1 VPSERVNPAVAESE
15 KGEVAVSNVE
25 MVHPD
30 ATSTLRAVLLG
41 AMTSAWYEASDD
53 LRRTR
58 ILPRFKQL
66 VEEWRELGVA
76 ILATVDDDLLMV
88 GEPRSTGYTF
98 YVVAEIARLEDATAM
113 IQRIRET
120 VDGVRMDEYVRF
132 EARVGRPFFLLEG
145 S

>member
-1 VPSERVNPAVAESE
+1 VPVSE
-15 KGEVAVSNVE
+15 VE
-25 MVHPD
+25 MVYPS

-41 AMTSAWYEASDD
+41 AMTSAYYEAGDD

-66 VEEWRELGVA
+66 VEEWRELGVS

-98 YVVAEIARLEDATAM
+98 YIVVEVARLEDVTAM

-120 VDGVRMDEYVRF
+120 VDGVRMDEYLRF
-132 EARVGRPFFLLEG
+132 EARVGRPFFLLEDD
-145 S
+145 

>member
-1 VPSERVNPAVAESE
+1 
-15 KGEVAVSNVE
+15 
-25 MVHPD
+25 MVYPD

-41 AMTSAWYEASDD
+41 AMTSAYYEAGDE
-53 LRRTR
+53 LRRTQ

-66 VEEWRELGVA
+66 VGEWRDLGVSV
-76 ILATVDDDLLMV
+76 LATVDDDLLMV

-98 YVVAEIARLEDATAM
+98 YIVVEVTRLDDVVAM

-145 S
+145 A

>member
-1 VPSERVNPAVAESE
+1 VSE
-15 KGEVAVSNVE
+15 VE
-25 MVHPD
+25 MVYPS

-41 AMTSAWYEASDD
+41 AMTSAYYEASDD

-66 VEEWRELGVA
+66 VEEWRELGVS

-98 YVVAEIARLEDATAM
+98 YIVVEVARLEDVTAM

-120 VDGVRMDEYVRF
+120 VDGVRMDEYLRF
-132 EARVGRPFFLLEG
+132 EARVGRPFFLLEDD
-145 S
+145 

>member
-1 VPSERVNPAVAESE
+1 MPVSE
-15 KGEVAVSNVE
+15 VE
-25 MVHPD
+25 MVYPS

-41 AMTSAWYEASDD
+41 AMTSAYYEAGDD

-66 VEEWRELGVA
+66 VEEWRELGVS

-98 YVVAEIARLEDATAM
+98 YVVVEVARLEDVTAM

-120 VDGVRMDEYVRF
+120 VDGVRMDEYLRF
-132 EARVGRPFFLLEG
+132 EARVCRPFFLLEDD
-145 S
+145 

>member
-1 VPSERVNPAVAESE
+1 MPVSE
-15 KGEVAVSNVE
+15 VE
-25 MVHPD
+25 MVYPS

-41 AMTSAWYEASDD
+41 AMTSAYYEAGDD

-66 VEEWRELGVA
+66 VEEWRELGVS

-98 YVVAEIARLEDATAM
+98 YIVVEVARLEDVTAM

-120 VDGVRMDEYVRF
+120 VDGVRMDEYLRF
-132 EARVGRPFFLLEG
+132 EARVGRPFFLLEDD
-145 S
+145 

>member
-1 VPSERVNPAVAESE
+1 VPVSE
-15 KGEVAVSNVE
+15 VE
-25 MVHPD
+25 MVYPS

-41 AMTSAWYEASDD
+41 AMTSAYYEAGDD

-66 VEEWRELGVA
+66 VEEWRELGVS

-98 YVVAEIARLEDATAM
+98 YVVVEVARLEDVTAM

-120 VDGVRMDEYVRF
+120 VDDVRMDEYVRF
-132 EARVGRPFFLLEG
+132 EARVGRPFFLLEDA
-145 S
+145 

>member
-1 VPSERVNPAVAESE
+1 MPVSE
-15 KGEVAVSNVE
+15 VE
-25 MVHPD
+25 MVYPS

-41 AMTSAWYEASDD
+41 AMTSAYYEAGDD

-66 VEEWRELGVA
+66 VEEWRQLGA
-76 ILATVDDDLLMV
+76 RILATVDDDLLMV

-98 YVVAEIARLEDATAM
+98 YIVVEIARLEDVTAM

-120 VDGVRMDEYVRF
+120 VDGVRMDEYLRF
-132 EARVGRPFFLLEG
+132 EARVGRPFFLLEDD
-145 S
+145 

>member
-1 VPSERVNPAVAESE
+1 VSE
-15 KGEVAVSNVE
+15 VE
-25 MVHPD
+25 MVYPS

-41 AMTSAWYEASDD
+41 AMTSAYYEAGDD

-66 VEEWRELGVA
+66 VEEWRELGVS

-98 YVVAEIARLEDATAM
+98 YVVVEVARLEDVTAM

-120 VDGVRMDEYVRF
+120 VDGVRMDEYLRF
-132 EARVGRPFFLLEG
+132 EARVCRPFFLLEDD
-145 S
+145 